1 MRPARR
7 RLETVLMADDE
18 RSPGHVRVSPAEL
31 PSLSGLLTLAIAV
44 VVIAALYLARDLFIP
59 ITLAVLLSFVLAPF
73 VRILRWVGLPRPP
86 AALIAV
92 LLALGVIL
100 AVGGVIGAQ
109 LATLAQDLP
118 RYQTTIREKVD
129 TVRALTIGRITAL
142 LERIDELRTSG
153 PGGRE
158 PLRGGA
164 GAQQSPRAPAQPA
177 PNPTNGGNGETA
189 TSSPFTILGS
199 VLSPVLSPIA
209 TLGIVLVIALFILL
223 QQDDLRDRFIRLV
236 GARDLHRT
244 TVALNE
250 AVRRLS
256 RYFLTQLAL
265 NSAFGVAIAIGLYFI
280 GLPSP
285 ILWGVVAGLFRF
297 IPYVGAFIAAG
308 LPLIVAAAVD
318 PGWSMFAWTLAL
330 FLVTEPLMGNVVE
343 PLVYG
348 NSTGLTPVSVVIAA
362 IFWTWLWGPI
372 GLILATPLT
381 LCLVVLGRH
390 VDRLEFLDVIL
401 GDRPALSPTESFYQR
416 MLASDPDEVQDQA
429 ELLLRTRALSAYYD
443 EIALGGLKLAAQDAL
458 RGGLNTPQLL
468 RIRDSVQEL
477 VEELDEYE
485 DRKPEPA
492 KPAVKPVA
500 VAPLEQPD
508 SAAPQEEQS
517 PEPEPAEQGLRG
529 AVLCVAGASP
539 LDEAVCSM
547 LAQLLGKHGLAT
559 KRLAGDR
566 SARPAIATLD
576 PGEIAIVCIS
586 ALETNGSIARL
597 RLLVRRLRR
606 RLPHTQILIGLWP
619 RDEDAAS
626 AEEMVAEVGAD
637 RCVVSLGQAVR
648 VCVEAARSAADS
660 SANEIAPAEE
670 GAAAPTPLPA
680 KTAAAGAR

>member
-1 MRPARR
+1 MPDN
-7 RLETVLMADDE
+7 ES
-18 RSPGHVRVSPAEL
+18 SPGHVRVSAAEL

-44 VVIAALYLARDLFIP
+44 VVVAALYLARDLFVP

-73 VRILRWVGLPRPP
+73 VRVLRWAGLPRPP

-92 LLALGVIL
+92 MLALAVIL

-109 LATLAQDLP
+109 IATLAQDLP

-129 TVRALTIGRITAL
+129 TVRDLTIGRITGL
-142 LERIDELRTSG
+142 LQRIDELRN
-153 PGGRE
+153 GGAGGSE
-158 PLRGGA
+158 SPRGRA
-164 GAQQSPRAPAQPA
+164 GAQQSPLAPAQPA
-177 PNPTNGGNGETA
+177 PNAGSGGAGETA
-189 TSSPFTILGS
+189 TSASSPFTVLGS
-199 VLSPVLSPIA
+199 FLSPVLSPIA

-256 RYFLTQLAL
+256 KYFLMQLAL
-265 NSAFGVAIAIGLYFI
+265 NSAFGVVIAVGLYFI

-330 FLVTEPLMGNVVE
+330 FVVTEPLMGQVVE

-348 NSTGLTPVSVVIAA
+348 HSTGLTPVSVVIAT

-443 EIALGGLKLAAQDAL
+443 DIALGGLKLAARDAL

-477 VEELDEYE
+477 VEELDEY
-485 DRKPEPA
+485 DDKKPDPA
-492 KPAVKPVA
+492 KPAAKPLA

-508 SAAPQEEQS
+508 NAAPKEGQA
-517 PEPEPAEQGLRG
+517 PEPEPAEQGLGSG
-529 AVLCVAGASP
+529 AILCVAGASP

-547 LAQLLGKHGLAT
+547 LAQLLGKHGLSA

-566 SARPAIATLD
+566 SSRPAIATLD
-576 PGEIAIVCIS
+576 PAGIAVVCIS

-606 RLPHTQILIGLWP
+606 RLPHAQILIGLWP
-619 RDEDAAS
+619 RDEEAAS
-626 AEEMVAEVGAD
+626 TEDVVAEVGAD
-637 RCVVSLGQAVR
+637 RCVVSLAQAVR
-648 VCVEAARSAADS
+648 VCLDAARSAADS
-660 SANEIAPAEE
+660 PADEIGPADM
-670 GAAAPTPLPA
+670 GDAAPTLLPA

>member
-1 MRPARR
+1 MP
-7 RLETVLMADDE
+7 DDE
-18 RSPGHVRVSPAEL
+18 RSPGHVRVSAAEL

-44 VVIAALYLARDLFIP
+44 AVIAALYLARDLFVP

-73 VRILRWVGLPRPP
+73 VRFLRWVGLPRPP

-92 LLALGVIL
+92 VLALGVML

-129 TVRALTIGRITAL
+129 TVRALTIGRITGFL
-142 LERIDELRTSG
+142 QRIDELRT
-153 PGGRE
+153 
-158 PLRGGA
+158 GGA
-164 GAQQSPRAPAQPA
+164 GGSEPPRGRSGVQQSPSAPAPPA
-177 PNPTNGGNGETA
+177 PNAASGGNGETA
-189 TSSPFTILGS
+189 PSSSASSPFAMLGS
-199 VLSPVLSPIA
+199 FLSPVLSPIA

-256 RYFLTQLAL
+256 KYFLMQLAL
-265 NSAFGVAIAIGLYFI
+265 NSAFGVVIAIGLYFI

-330 FLVTEPLMGNVVE
+330 FLVTEPLMGQVVE

-348 NSTGLTPVSVVIAA
+348 HSTGLTPVSVVIAT

-443 EIALGGLKLAAQDAL
+443 DIALGGLKLAARDAL
-458 RGGLNTPQLL
+458 RGGLNTPHLM

-492 KPAVKPVA
+492 KPAAKPLA

-508 SAAPQEEQS
+508 SAAPKEEQA
-517 PEPEPAEQGLRG
+517 PDPEPAEQGLSAR

-547 LAQLLGKHGLAT
+547 LAQLLGKHGLKA

-566 SARPAIATLD
+566 SSRPAIAMLD

-586 ALETNGSIARL
+586 ALETNGSIGRL

-606 RLPHTQILIGLWP
+606 RLPDTQILIGLWP
-619 RDEDAAS
+619 RDDEAAS
-626 AEEMVAEVGAD
+626 TEDVVAEVGAD

-648 VCVEAARSAADS
+648 VCQDAARSATDS
-660 SANEIAPAEE
+660 PANETAPADMRD
-670 GAAAPTPLPA
+670 AARTPLPA
-680 KTAAAGAR
+680 KTAAVGAR

>member
-1 MRPARR
+1 MP
-7 RLETVLMADDE
+7 DDE
-18 RSPGHVRVSPAEL
+18 RSPGHVRVPPAEL

-44 VVIAALYLARDLFIP
+44 VVIAALYLARDLFVP

-73 VRILRWVGLPRPP
+73 VRILRWAGLPRPP

-92 LLALGVIL
+92 VLALGVIL

-129 TVRALTIGRITAL
+129 TVRALTIGRITGL
-142 LERIDELRTSG
+142 LERIDELRT
-153 PGGRE
+153 GGVAGTE
-158 PLRGGA
+158 PSRAGA
-164 GAQQSPRAPAQPA
+164 GPRAPAQPA
-177 PNPTNGGNGETA
+177 PNPASGGNGETA
-189 TSSPFTILGS
+189 ASTSASSPFTMLGS
-199 VLSPVLSPIA
+199 FLSPVLSPIA

-256 RYFLTQLAL
+256 RYFLMQLAL
-265 NSAFGVAIAIGLYFI
+265 NSAFGVFIAIGLYFI

-285 ILWGVVAGLFRF
+285 ILWGVLAGLLRF

-308 LPLIVAAAVD
+308 LPLFVAAAVD
-318 PGWSMFAWTLAL
+318 PGWSMFVWTLAL
-330 FLVTEPLMGNVVE
+330 FMVTEPLMGQAVE

-348 NSTGLTPVSVVIAA
+348 HSTGLTPVSVVIAA

-443 EIALGGLKLAAQDAL
+443 DIALGGLKLAARDAL
-458 RGGLNTPQLL
+458 RGGLNTPQLM

-492 KPAVKPVA
+492 KPAAKPVA

-508 SAAPQEEQS
+508 SAARKEEQS
-517 PEPEPAEQGLRG
+517 PEPEPAEQGLSG

-547 LAQLLGKHGLAT
+547 LAQLLGKHGLAA

-566 SARPAIATLD
+566 SSRPAIATLD

-586 ALETNGSIARL
+586 VLETNGSIARL

-619 RDEDAAS
+619 RDEDAGS
-626 AEEMVAEVGAD
+626 AEEVVAEVGAD
-637 RCVVSLGQAVR
+637 RYAVSLGQAVR
-648 VCVEAARSAADS
+648 VCVEAARSPADS
-660 SANEIAPAEE
+660 PANEIAPADA
-670 GAAAPTPLPA
+670 GAAAPTPRPA